1 MSDKEER
8 RKWTEAR
15 REGERAQ
22 RLTNKRTGRVSTP
35 DGEGVVISQERR
47 MNTNGGPGTNQW
59 RVQLDD
65 GRIRHYSASALV
77 EIKADGT
84 TPRRG

>member
-1 MSDKEER
+1 MTDKEDR

-15 REGERAQ
+15 REGERTQ
-22 RLTNKRTGRVSTP
+22 RLTNKRKGRVGTP
-35 DGEGVVISQERR
+35 DGAGVVIGQERR
-47 MNTNGGPGTNQW
+47 VNTNGGPGTNQW

-77 EIKADGT
+77 EIKEDGE
-84 TPRRG
+84 GGKGK

>member
-1 MSDKEER
+1 MIDKEDR

-22 RLTNKRTGRVSTP
+22 RLTNKRTGRVNTP
-35 DGEGVVISQERR
+35 DGAGVVIGQERR

-59 RVQLDD
+59 RVRLDD
-65 GRIRHYSASALV
+65 GRVRHYSAARLT
-77 EIKADGT
+77 EIRTQG
-84 TPRRG
+84 